1 MDKWLSRFGFDRVS
15 STWWAKKDRGVL
27 VKVMVVPVGATVE
40 LWRSGKLIGYE
51 TLYKDV
57 GVWELWRMTRTKGL
71 LKRFDKE
78 LTRAE
83 VQAILV
89 GREYK
94 VDMDKFVLFNVLEYV
109 RVVDG
114 TEIRIEMNDVDGKW
128 ALTVTLSG
136 GVKGEV
142 AVREVMKAYR
152 PPDDVGRS
160 KRALE
165 SLLDDLQVKAVEL
178 GGV

>member
-27 VKVMVVPVGATVE
+27 VKVMVVPVGVTVE
-40 LWRSGKLIGYE
+40 LWRSGKLVGYE
-51 TLYKDV
+51 TRYKDV

-94 VDMDKFVLFNVLEYV
+94 ADMDKFRLFNVLEYV

-114 TEIRIEMNDVDGKW
+114 TEIRIEMNDVDDKW
-128 ALTVTLSG
+128 ALTITLSG
-136 GVKGEV
+136 GIKGEK
-142 AVREVMKAYR
+142 AVREVMAKHR
-152 PPDDVGRS
+152 LSEDIRCS

-165 SLLDDLQVKAVEL
+165 DLLDDLQVKAVEL
-178 GGV
+178 GGA

>member
-27 VKVMVVPVGATVE
+27 VKVMVVPVGVTVE

-51 TLYKDV
+51 TRYKDV

-83 VQAILV
+83 VQELLV
-89 GREYK
+89 NRKYK
-94 VDMDKFVLFNVLEYV
+94 VDMDKFGLFNVLEYV

-114 TEIRIEMNDVDGKW
+114 AEIRIELNDVDGKL

-136 GVKGEV
+136 VVKGEV

-165 SLLDDLQVKAVEL
+165 NLLDDLQVKAIEL
-178 GGV
+178 GGA